1 MVQFVKCLYP
11 QGNFVLPQEVSEKK
25 GADILRLSAISS
37 DFEGDIR
44 ISPQLIK
51 HVEDVYR
58 RLRNTFFYLLGG
70 LSDFLY
76 LPFHLL
82 SGGFCLV
89 FIIPRSSQ
97 LFIGTTAKTSSS
109 VTPLMSLQGGPCK
122 RS

>member
-1 MVQFVKCLYP
+1 MSECLYP

-25 GADILRLSAISS
+25 GANILRLWAISS
-37 DFEGDIR
+37 DFEGDFR
-44 ISPQLIK
+44 DQISPQLIK

-70 LSDFLY
+70 LFDFLY

-89 FIIPRSSQ
+89 SIIPRGSQ
-97 LFIGTTAKTSSS
+97 LFIGTTAKTSST
-109 VTPLMSLQGGPCK
+109 VIPLMALQGGPCK